1 MKVYSQYCQDFFL
14 NFLFGGKSNGCF
26 LDIGAND
33 GITYSNS
40 YYFEK
45 NKNWSG
51 LCIEPQVDIF
61 QKCKSVRNCHLENV
75 CLSDVEG
82 SVLFRKVYGADMLSG
97 IVDFMDD
104 EAVARIEEYV
114 KSKNSKY
121 EDIRLP
127 SVTLGN
133 LLQKYR
139 ISEVDFCSIDVEGA
153 EWAIL
158 KMIDFDNLNIR
169 AFVIEGD
176 DENVH
181 ALLESKGYMHIKS
194 ENDTF
199 FVQRDYFGRIK
210 LLFFRTLVRTYLLY
224 WKIRRRMVKYCLIKY
239 V

>member
-1 MKVYSQYCQDFFL
+1 MKMYSQYCQDFFL
-14 NFLFGGKSNGCF
+14 NFLFNGKSNGFF

-61 QKCKSVRNCHLENV
+61 QKCKSIRNCYLENV
-75 CLSDVEG
+75 CLSDVE
-82 SVLFRKVYGADMLSG
+82 SFVLFRKVYGADMLSG

-104 EAVARIEEYV
+104 GAVTRIEEYV
-114 KSKNSKY
+114 KSNNSKY

-127 SVTLGN
+127 SVVLGN
-133 LLQKYR
+133 LFQKYA
-139 ISEVDFCSIDVEGA
+139 ISEIDFCSIDVEGA

-158 KMIDFDNLNIR
+158 KTIDFDNLTIR

-181 ALLESKGYMHIKS
+181 VLLKNKGYIRVKS

-199 FVQRDYFGRIK
+199 FIKRNDFGKVK
-210 LLFFRTLVRTYLLY
+210 LFLFKFLVNSYLFY
-224 WKIRRRMVKYCLIKY
+224 WKICRRLIK
-239 V
+239 